1 MEQSMLRCEGLRK
14 SYGDREAVK
23 GVSFSIAEGECYGLL
38 GPNGAGK
45 TTTISMLCGLIIPD
59 QGEVTVDGFAG
70 GSLEAKAAVG
80 YVPQDLALY
89 PDLSAVENLTFF
101 GQLYGLGG
109 KELHGR
115 IGETLE
121 LVGLADRGK
130 DRIGTYSGGM
140 KRRANMAAGLLHRP
154 KLLVLDEPTVGVDPQ
169 SRNAILETVG
179 RLGIAVLYTTH
190 YMEEAARLCDRI
202 GIIDDGQLIAE
213 GTAESLIGT
222 LRRPGQGAPVLRRR
236 LARRPVCCLPRAAQR
251 PRRPRARGQPGAD
264 HGPRPGRPLGRGR
277 RRHEARGRSHGGR
290 GAHAEPRGRLLEP
303 HRERA
308 PGLIRVIAWNELHR
322 RLRDRSV
329 LIGCLAAPLLMAAVL
344 GLSFAGGANVAPVHI
359 GVSGTSPQT
368 LTAALAASQL
378 PKNVTVTRCPASSRS
393 RTPWRTARL
402 DGGVAVLPSQLRL
415 HTLLV
420 PIVDPGATHTPGFD
434 VVTKGT
440 SPLGEEY
447 AESVAAGDLERHVR
461 QPGTPTRRRRT
472 ADDPATVAVN
482 SQDVGHGGKVN
493 LNFFAPNIAVVFLF
507 IGSGLGMRS
516 LLMERS
522 AGTLARITAAPVR
535 PTQIVLGKL
544 LAIFLTGLATIFVIW
559 AVTTYGFGA
568 DWGNLLGV
576 LLMAIAAT
584 AAMCGIG
591 VFLTSLAKTEQ
602 QAFGITLLVGLFLAL
617 VGGNLL
623 PSGSLPDAFQ
633 VLALGTPNGWALVGF
648 GRLDQLREPASSIIG
663 PFVILLVIAAGRG
676 RAGHDPGAQDGGA
689 VT

>member
-1 MEQSMLRCEGLRK
+1 M
-14 SYGDREAVK
+14 
-23 GVSFSIAEGECYGLL
+23 
-38 GPNGAGK
+38 
-45 TTTISMLCGLIIPD
+45 
-59 QGEVTVDGFAG
+59 
-70 GSLEAKAAVG
+70 
-80 YVPQDLALY
+80 
-89 PDLSAVENLTFF
+89 
-101 GQLYGLGG
+101 
-109 KELHGR
+109 
-115 IGETLE
+115 
-121 LVGLADRGK
+121 
-130 DRIGTYSGGM
+130 
-140 KRRANMAAGLLHRP
+140 
-154 KLLVLDEPTVGVDPQ
+154 
-169 SRNAILETVG
+169 
-179 RLGIAVLYTTH
+179 
-190 YMEEAARLCDRI
+190 
-202 GIIDDGQLIAE
+202 
-213 GTAESLIGT
+213 
-222 LRRPGQGAPVLRRR
+222 
-236 LARRPVCCLPRAAQR
+236 
-251 PRRPRARGQPGAD
+251 
-264 HGPRPGRPLGRGR
+264 
-277 RRHEARGRSHGGR
+277 
-290 GAHAEPRGRLLEP
+290 
-303 HRERA
+303 
-308 PGLIRVIAWNELHR
+308 IRVIAWNELHR

-359 GVSGTSPQT
+359 GVAGASSQT

-378 PKNVTVTRCPASSRS
+378 PKNVTVTTLPSQQSVKDAVANG
-393 RTPWRTARL
+393 TL
-402 DGGVAVLPSQLRL
+402 DGGVAVLPSQLHL

-447 AESVAAGDLERHVR
+447 AESVAAGISSVMYAGRVPHT
-461 QPGTPTRRRRT
+461 QSTRAT
-472 ADDPATVAVN
+472 EADDPATVSVD
-482 SQDVGHGGKVN
+482 SQSVGHGGKVN

-544 LAIFLTGLATIFVIW
+544 LAIFLTGMATIFVIW

-576 LLMAIAAT
+576 LLMAIGAT

-648 GRLDQLREPASSIIG
+648 GRLDQLGEPASSIVG
-663 PFVILLVIAAGRG
+663 PFIILLVIAVVAGGLAMTRV
-676 RAGHDPGAQDGGA
+676 RKMVEP
-689 VT
+689 

>member
-1 MEQSMLRCEGLRK
+1 
-14 SYGDREAVK
+14 
-23 GVSFSIAEGECYGLL
+23 
-38 GPNGAGK
+38 
-45 TTTISMLCGLIIPD
+45 
-59 QGEVTVDGFAG
+59 
-70 GSLEAKAAVG
+70 
-80 YVPQDLALY
+80 
-89 PDLSAVENLTFF
+89 
-101 GQLYGLGG
+101 
-109 KELHGR
+109 
-115 IGETLE
+115 
-121 LVGLADRGK
+121 
-130 DRIGTYSGGM
+130 
-140 KRRANMAAGLLHRP
+140 
-154 KLLVLDEPTVGVDPQ
+154 
-169 SRNAILETVG
+169 
-179 RLGIAVLYTTH
+179 
-190 YMEEAARLCDRI
+190 
-202 GIIDDGQLIAE
+202 
-213 GTAESLIGT
+213 
-222 LRRPGQGAPVLRRR
+222 
-236 LARRPVCCLPRAAQR
+236 
-251 PRRPRARGQPGAD
+251 
-264 HGPRPGRPLGRGR
+264 
-277 RRHEARGRSHGGR
+277 
-290 GAHAEPRGRLLEP
+290 
-303 HRERA
+303 
-308 PGLIRVIAWNELHR
+308 LIRVIAWNELHR

-344 GLSFAGGANVAPVHI
+344 GLSFAGGANATPVHI
-359 GVSGTSPQT
+359 GVAGASPQM
-368 LTAALAASQL
+368 LSSALAATQL
-378 PKNVTVTRCPASSRS
+378 PKNVTVTTLRS
-393 RTPWRTARL
+393 QQSVQDAVGNGTL

-434 VVTKGT
+434 VVTRGT

-447 AESVAAGDLERHVR
+447 AESVAAGISSVMYASRVPHAEA
-461 QPGTPTRRRRT
+461 TE

-544 LAIFLTGLATIFVIW
+544 LAIFLTGMATIFVIW

-576 LLMAIAAT
+576 LLMAIGAT

-648 GRLDQLREPASSIIG
+648 GRLDQLGEPASSIIG
-663 PFVILLVIAAGRG
+663 PFVILLVIAVVAGGLAMTRV
-676 RAGHDPGAQDGGA
+676 RRMVEP
-689 VT
+689 

>member
-1 MEQSMLRCEGLRK
+1 
-14 SYGDREAVK
+14 
-23 GVSFSIAEGECYGLL
+23 
-38 GPNGAGK
+38 
-45 TTTISMLCGLIIPD
+45 
-59 QGEVTVDGFAG
+59 
-70 GSLEAKAAVG
+70 
-80 YVPQDLALY
+80 
-89 PDLSAVENLTFF
+89 
-101 GQLYGLGG
+101 
-109 KELHGR
+109 
-115 IGETLE
+115 
-121 LVGLADRGK
+121 
-130 DRIGTYSGGM
+130 
-140 KRRANMAAGLLHRP
+140 
-154 KLLVLDEPTVGVDPQ
+154 
-169 SRNAILETVG
+169 
-179 RLGIAVLYTTH
+179 
-190 YMEEAARLCDRI
+190 
-202 GIIDDGQLIAE
+202 
-213 GTAESLIGT
+213 
-222 LRRPGQGAPVLRRR
+222 
-236 LARRPVCCLPRAAQR
+236 
-251 PRRPRARGQPGAD
+251 
-264 HGPRPGRPLGRGR
+264 
-277 RRHEARGRSHGGR
+277 
-290 GAHAEPRGRLLEP
+290 
-303 HRERA
+303 
-308 PGLIRVIAWNELHR
+308 LIRVIAWNELHR

-359 GVSGTSPQT
+359 GVAGASSQT

-378 PKNVTVTRCPASSRS
+378 PKNVTVTTLPSQQSVKDAVANG
-393 RTPWRTARL
+393 TL

-440 SPLGEEY
+440 SPLGQEY
-447 AESVAAGDLERHVR
+447 AESVAAGISSVTYAGRVP
-461 QPGTPTRRRRT
+461 QTQSTRAT
-472 ADDPATVAVN
+472 EADDPATVSVD
-482 SQDVGHGGKVN
+482 SQSVGHGGKVN

-544 LAIFLTGLATIFVIW
+544 LAIFLTGMATIFVIW

-576 LLMAIAAT
+576 LLMAIGAT

-648 GRLDQLREPASSIIG
+648 GRLDQLGEPASSIVG
-663 PFVILLVIAAGRG
+663 PFIILLVIAVVAGGLAMTRV
-676 RAGHDPGAQDGGA
+676 RKMVEP
-689 VT
+689 

>member
-1 MEQSMLRCEGLRK
+1 M
-14 SYGDREAVK
+14 
-23 GVSFSIAEGECYGLL
+23 
-38 GPNGAGK
+38 
-45 TTTISMLCGLIIPD
+45 
-59 QGEVTVDGFAG
+59 
-70 GSLEAKAAVG
+70 
-80 YVPQDLALY
+80 
-89 PDLSAVENLTFF
+89 
-101 GQLYGLGG
+101 
-109 KELHGR
+109 
-115 IGETLE
+115 
-121 LVGLADRGK
+121 
-130 DRIGTYSGGM
+130 
-140 KRRANMAAGLLHRP
+140 
-154 KLLVLDEPTVGVDPQ
+154 
-169 SRNAILETVG
+169 
-179 RLGIAVLYTTH
+179 
-190 YMEEAARLCDRI
+190 
-202 GIIDDGQLIAE
+202 
-213 GTAESLIGT
+213 
-222 LRRPGQGAPVLRRR
+222 
-236 LARRPVCCLPRAAQR
+236 
-251 PRRPRARGQPGAD
+251 
-264 HGPRPGRPLGRGR
+264 
-277 RRHEARGRSHGGR
+277 
-290 GAHAEPRGRLLEP
+290 
-303 HRERA
+303 
-308 PGLIRVIAWNELHR
+308 IRVIAWNELHR

-344 GLSFAGGANVAPVHI
+344 GLSFAGGANASPVHI
-359 GVSGTSPQT
+359 GVSGASPQM

-378 PKNVTVTRCPASSRS
+378 PKNVTVTALPSQQSVKNGVASG
-393 RTPWRTARL
+393 TL

-447 AESVAAGDLERHVR
+447 AESVAAGISSVMYASRVPHTEA
-461 QPGTPTRRRRT
+461 TE
-472 ADDPATVAVN
+472 AADPATVAVN
-482 SQDVGHGGKVN
+482 SQNVGHGGKVN

-544 LAIFLTGLATIFVIW
+544 LAIFITGMATIFVIW

-576 LLMAIAAT
+576 LLMAIGAT

-648 GRLDQLREPASSIIG
+648 GRLDQLGEPASSIIG
-663 PFVILLVIAAGRG
+663 PFVILLIIAVVAGGLAMTRV
-676 RAGHDPGAQDGGA
+676 RKMVEP
-689 VT
+689 

>member
-1 MEQSMLRCEGLRK
+1 M
-14 SYGDREAVK
+14 
-23 GVSFSIAEGECYGLL
+23 
-38 GPNGAGK
+38 
-45 TTTISMLCGLIIPD
+45 
-59 QGEVTVDGFAG
+59 
-70 GSLEAKAAVG
+70 
-80 YVPQDLALY
+80 
-89 PDLSAVENLTFF
+89 
-101 GQLYGLGG
+101 
-109 KELHGR
+109 
-115 IGETLE
+115 
-121 LVGLADRGK
+121 
-130 DRIGTYSGGM
+130 
-140 KRRANMAAGLLHRP
+140 
-154 KLLVLDEPTVGVDPQ
+154 
-169 SRNAILETVG
+169 
-179 RLGIAVLYTTH
+179 
-190 YMEEAARLCDRI
+190 
-202 GIIDDGQLIAE
+202 
-213 GTAESLIGT
+213 
-222 LRRPGQGAPVLRRR
+222 
-236 LARRPVCCLPRAAQR
+236 
-251 PRRPRARGQPGAD
+251 
-264 HGPRPGRPLGRGR
+264 
-277 RRHEARGRSHGGR
+277 
-290 GAHAEPRGRLLEP
+290 
-303 HRERA
+303 
-308 PGLIRVIAWNELHR
+308 IRVIAWNELHR

-359 GVSGTSPQT
+359 GVAGASSQT

-378 PKNVTVTRCPASSRS
+378 PKNVTVTTLPNQQSVKDAVAKG
-393 RTPWRTARL
+393 TL

-440 SPLGEEY
+440 SPLGQEY
-447 AESVAAGDLERHVR
+447 AESVAAGMASVMYAGRVPHW
-461 QPGTPTRRRRT
+461 QGTV
-472 ADDPATVAVN
+472 ADDPHLATVAIN
-482 SQDVGHGGKVN
+482 SQDVGHGGKIN

-544 LAIFLTGLATIFVIW
+544 LAIFLTGMATIFVIW

-568 DWGNLLGV
+568 DWGNLFGV

-663 PFVILLVIAAGRG
+663 PFVVLLFIAVVAGGLAMTRV
-676 RAGHDPGAQDGGA
+676 RKMVEP
-689 VT
+689 

>member
-1 MEQSMLRCEGLRK
+1 
-14 SYGDREAVK
+14 
-23 GVSFSIAEGECYGLL
+23 
-38 GPNGAGK
+38 
-45 TTTISMLCGLIIPD
+45 
-59 QGEVTVDGFAG
+59 
-70 GSLEAKAAVG
+70 
-80 YVPQDLALY
+80 
-89 PDLSAVENLTFF
+89 
-101 GQLYGLGG
+101 
-109 KELHGR
+109 
-115 IGETLE
+115 
-121 LVGLADRGK
+121 
-130 DRIGTYSGGM
+130 
-140 KRRANMAAGLLHRP
+140 
-154 KLLVLDEPTVGVDPQ
+154 
-169 SRNAILETVG
+169 
-179 RLGIAVLYTTH
+179 
-190 YMEEAARLCDRI
+190 
-202 GIIDDGQLIAE
+202 
-213 GTAESLIGT
+213 
-222 LRRPGQGAPVLRRR
+222 
-236 LARRPVCCLPRAAQR
+236 
-251 PRRPRARGQPGAD
+251 
-264 HGPRPGRPLGRGR
+264 
-277 RRHEARGRSHGGR
+277 
-290 GAHAEPRGRLLEP
+290 
-303 HRERA
+303 
-308 PGLIRVIAWNELHR
+308 LIRIIAWNELHR

-359 GVSGTSPQT
+359 GVAGASPQT

-378 PKNVTVTRCPASSRS
+378 PKNVTVTTMPSQQSVKNAVANGS
-393 RTPWRTARL
+393 L

-447 AESVAAGDLERHVR
+447 AESVAAGMASVMYASRVPHAEA
-461 QPGTPTRRRRT
+461 TA
-472 ADDPATVAVN
+472 ADDPAPATVAVD

-544 LAIFLTGLATIFVIW
+544 LAIFLTGMATIFVIW

-591 VFLTSLAKTEQ
+591 VFLTSLAKNEQ

-663 PFVILLVIAAGRG
+663 PFVVLLLIAVVAGGLAMTRV
-676 RAGHDPGAQDGGA
+676 RKMVEP
-689 VT
+689 

>member
-1 MEQSMLRCEGLRK
+1 M
-14 SYGDREAVK
+14 
-23 GVSFSIAEGECYGLL
+23 
-38 GPNGAGK
+38 
-45 TTTISMLCGLIIPD
+45 
-59 QGEVTVDGFAG
+59 
-70 GSLEAKAAVG
+70 
-80 YVPQDLALY
+80 
-89 PDLSAVENLTFF
+89 
-101 GQLYGLGG
+101 
-109 KELHGR
+109 
-115 IGETLE
+115 
-121 LVGLADRGK
+121 
-130 DRIGTYSGGM
+130 
-140 KRRANMAAGLLHRP
+140 
-154 KLLVLDEPTVGVDPQ
+154 
-169 SRNAILETVG
+169 
-179 RLGIAVLYTTH
+179 
-190 YMEEAARLCDRI
+190 
-202 GIIDDGQLIAE
+202 
-213 GTAESLIGT
+213 
-222 LRRPGQGAPVLRRR
+222 
-236 LARRPVCCLPRAAQR
+236 
-251 PRRPRARGQPGAD
+251 
-264 HGPRPGRPLGRGR
+264 
-277 RRHEARGRSHGGR
+277 
-290 GAHAEPRGRLLEP
+290 
-303 HRERA
+303 
-308 PGLIRVIAWNELHR
+308 IRVIAWNELHR

-359 GVSGTSPQT
+359 GVAGTSPQT

-378 PKNVTVTRCPASSRS
+378 PKNVTVTTLPSQQSVKDAVANG
-393 RTPWRTARL
+393 TL

-440 SPLGEEY
+440 SPLGQEY
-447 AESVAAGDLERHVR
+447 AESVAAGMASVMYAGRVPHR
-461 QPGTPTRRRRT
+461 QATV
-472 ADDPATVAVN
+472 ADDPHPATVAIN
-482 SQDVGHGGKVN
+482 SQDVGHGGKIN

-544 LAIFLTGLATIFVIW
+544 LAIFLTGMATIFVIW

-663 PFVILLVIAAGRG
+663 PFVVLLLIAVVAGGLAMTRV
-676 RAGHDPGAQDGGA
+676 RKMVEP
-689 VT
+689 

>member
-1 MEQSMLRCEGLRK
+1 
-14 SYGDREAVK
+14 
-23 GVSFSIAEGECYGLL
+23 
-38 GPNGAGK
+38 
-45 TTTISMLCGLIIPD
+45 
-59 QGEVTVDGFAG
+59 
-70 GSLEAKAAVG
+70 
-80 YVPQDLALY
+80 
-89 PDLSAVENLTFF
+89 
-101 GQLYGLGG
+101 
-109 KELHGR
+109 
-115 IGETLE
+115 
-121 LVGLADRGK
+121 
-130 DRIGTYSGGM
+130 
-140 KRRANMAAGLLHRP
+140 
-154 KLLVLDEPTVGVDPQ
+154 
-169 SRNAILETVG
+169 
-179 RLGIAVLYTTH
+179 
-190 YMEEAARLCDRI
+190 
-202 GIIDDGQLIAE
+202 
-213 GTAESLIGT
+213 
-222 LRRPGQGAPVLRRR
+222 
-236 LARRPVCCLPRAAQR
+236 
-251 PRRPRARGQPGAD
+251 
-264 HGPRPGRPLGRGR
+264 
-277 RRHEARGRSHGGR
+277 
-290 GAHAEPRGRLLEP
+290 
-303 HRERA
+303 
-308 PGLIRVIAWNELHR
+308 LIRVIAWNELHR

-359 GVSGTSPQT
+359 GVAGASSQMLRAT
-368 LTAALAASQL
+368 LAASQL
-378 PKNVTVTRCPASSRS
+378 PKNVRVTALPSQQSIKDAVSNG
-393 RTPWRTARL
+393 TL

-447 AESVAAGDLERHVR
+447 AESVAAGMASVMYAGRVPHAEA
-461 QPGTPTRRRRT
+461 T
-472 ADDPATVAVN
+472 AATAATQATATSATTKAHDPATVAVN

-516 LLMERS
+516 LLMERA

-544 LAIFLTGLATIFVIW
+544 LAIFLTGMATIFVIW

-576 LLMAIAAT
+576 LLMAIGAT

-648 GRLDQLREPASSIIG
+648 GRLDQLGEPASSIIG
-663 PFVILLVIAAGRG
+663 PFVILLLIAVVAGGLAMTRV
-676 RAGHDPGAQDGGA
+676 RKMVEP
-689 VT
+689 

>member
-1 MEQSMLRCEGLRK
+1 M
-14 SYGDREAVK
+14 
-23 GVSFSIAEGECYGLL
+23 
-38 GPNGAGK
+38 
-45 TTTISMLCGLIIPD
+45 
-59 QGEVTVDGFAG
+59 
-70 GSLEAKAAVG
+70 
-80 YVPQDLALY
+80 
-89 PDLSAVENLTFF
+89 
-101 GQLYGLGG
+101 
-109 KELHGR
+109 
-115 IGETLE
+115 
-121 LVGLADRGK
+121 
-130 DRIGTYSGGM
+130 
-140 KRRANMAAGLLHRP
+140 
-154 KLLVLDEPTVGVDPQ
+154 
-169 SRNAILETVG
+169 
-179 RLGIAVLYTTH
+179 
-190 YMEEAARLCDRI
+190 
-202 GIIDDGQLIAE
+202 
-213 GTAESLIGT
+213 
-222 LRRPGQGAPVLRRR
+222 
-236 LARRPVCCLPRAAQR
+236 
-251 PRRPRARGQPGAD
+251 
-264 HGPRPGRPLGRGR
+264 
-277 RRHEARGRSHGGR
+277 
-290 GAHAEPRGRLLEP
+290 
-303 HRERA
+303 
-308 PGLIRVIAWNELHR
+308 IRVIAWNELHR

-359 GVSGTSPQT
+359 GVAGASPQMLRT
-368 LTAALAASQL
+368 ALAASQL
-378 PKNVTVTRCPASSRS
+378 PKNVTVTTLPSQQSVKDAVANG
-393 RTPWRTARL
+393 TL
-402 DGGVAVLPSQLRL
+402 DGGVAVLSSQLRL

-447 AESVAAGDLERHVR
+447 AESVAAGMASVMYAGRVPHAEA
-461 QPGTPTRRRRT
+461 TE

-516 LLMERS
+516 LLIERS

-544 LAIFLTGLATIFVIW
+544 LAIFLTGMATIFVIW

-576 LLMAIAAT
+576 LLMAIGAT

-648 GRLDQLREPASSIIG
+648 GRLDQLGEPASSIIG
-663 PFVILLVIAAGRG
+663 PFVILLIIAVVAGGLAMTRV
-676 RAGHDPGAQDGGA
+676 RKMVEP
-689 VT
+689 

>member
-1 MEQSMLRCEGLRK
+1 
-14 SYGDREAVK
+14 
-23 GVSFSIAEGECYGLL
+23 
-38 GPNGAGK
+38 
-45 TTTISMLCGLIIPD
+45 
-59 QGEVTVDGFAG
+59 
-70 GSLEAKAAVG
+70 
-80 YVPQDLALY
+80 
-89 PDLSAVENLTFF
+89 
-101 GQLYGLGG
+101 
-109 KELHGR
+109 
-115 IGETLE
+115 
-121 LVGLADRGK
+121 
-130 DRIGTYSGGM
+130 
-140 KRRANMAAGLLHRP
+140 
-154 KLLVLDEPTVGVDPQ
+154 
-169 SRNAILETVG
+169 
-179 RLGIAVLYTTH
+179 
-190 YMEEAARLCDRI
+190 
-202 GIIDDGQLIAE
+202 
-213 GTAESLIGT
+213 
-222 LRRPGQGAPVLRRR
+222 
-236 LARRPVCCLPRAAQR
+236 
-251 PRRPRARGQPGAD
+251 
-264 HGPRPGRPLGRGR
+264 
-277 RRHEARGRSHGGR
+277 
-290 GAHAEPRGRLLEP
+290 
-303 HRERA
+303 
-308 PGLIRVIAWNELHR
+308 LIRVIAWNELHR

-359 GVSGTSPQT
+359 GVAGASPQIV
-368 LTAALAASQL
+368 TAALAASQL
-378 PKNVTVTRCPASSRS
+378 PKNVTVTTLPSQQSVKDAVANG
-393 RTPWRTARL
+393 TL

-447 AESVAAGDLERHVR
+447 AESVAAGISSVMYASRVPQTQATQATE
-461 QPGTPTRRRRT
+461 
-472 ADDPATVAVN
+472 ADEPATVAVD

-516 LLMERS
+516 LLIERA

-544 LAIFLTGLATIFVIW
+544 LAIFLTGMATIFVIW

-576 LLMAIAAT
+576 LLMAIGAT

-648 GRLDQLREPASSIIG
+648 GRLDQLGEPASSIIG
-663 PFVILLVIAAGRG
+663 PFVILLIIAVVAGGLAMTRV
-676 RAGHDPGAQDGGA
+676 RKMVEP
-689 VT
+689 

>member
-1 MEQSMLRCEGLRK
+1 
-14 SYGDREAVK
+14 
-23 GVSFSIAEGECYGLL
+23 
-38 GPNGAGK
+38 
-45 TTTISMLCGLIIPD
+45 
-59 QGEVTVDGFAG
+59 
-70 GSLEAKAAVG
+70 
-80 YVPQDLALY
+80 
-89 PDLSAVENLTFF
+89 
-101 GQLYGLGG
+101 
-109 KELHGR
+109 
-115 IGETLE
+115 
-121 LVGLADRGK
+121 
-130 DRIGTYSGGM
+130 
-140 KRRANMAAGLLHRP
+140 
-154 KLLVLDEPTVGVDPQ
+154 
-169 SRNAILETVG
+169 
-179 RLGIAVLYTTH
+179 
-190 YMEEAARLCDRI
+190 
-202 GIIDDGQLIAE
+202 
-213 GTAESLIGT
+213 
-222 LRRPGQGAPVLRRR
+222 
-236 LARRPVCCLPRAAQR
+236 
-251 PRRPRARGQPGAD
+251 
-264 HGPRPGRPLGRGR
+264 
-277 RRHEARGRSHGGR
+277 
-290 GAHAEPRGRLLEP
+290 
-303 HRERA
+303 
-308 PGLIRVIAWNELHR
+308 LIRVIAWNELHR

-359 GVSGTSPQT
+359 GVAGTSPQT
-368 LTAALAASQL
+368 LAAALAASQL
-378 PKNVTVTRCPASSRS
+378 PKNVTVTTLPSQQSVKDAVANG
-393 RTPWRTARL
+393 TL

-440 SPLGEEY
+440 SPLGQEY
-447 AESVAAGDLERHVR
+447 AESVAAGMASVMYAGRVPHAEA
-461 QPGTPTRRRRT
+461 TE

-482 SQDVGHGGKVN
+482 SQEVGHGGKVN

-544 LAIFLTGLATIFVIW
+544 LAIFLTGMATIFVIW

-576 LLMAIAAT
+576 LLMAIGAT

-648 GRLDQLREPASSIIG
+648 GRLDQLGEPASSIIG
-663 PFVILLVIAAGRG
+663 PFVILLIIAVVAGGLAMTRV
-676 RAGHDPGAQDGGA
+676 RKMVEP
-689 VT
+689 